1 MQLNIY
7 QETAIPNFIIVIEYQ
22 VQVLAERAKKYLST
36 TCFHIKNVAND
47 PFLPFHKE
55 WLT

>member
-7 QETAIPNFIIVIEYQ
+7 QETVISNLIIVIEYQ
-22 VQVLAERAKKYLST
+22 VYVHAERAKKHLST
-36 TCFHIKNVAND
+36 MYFHTTNVAND
-47 PFLPFHKE
+47 PFLPLHKE

>member
-7 QETAIPNFIIVIEYQ
+7 QETVIPNLIIVIEYQ
-22 VQVLAERAKKYLST
+22 VQVAERAKKYLST
-36 TCFHIKNVAND
+36 MCFHTTNVAND
-47 PFLPFHKE
+47 PFLPFQKE